1 MNRTLADV
9 LAGAPEPIDIQM
21 DDDGYPTEEAL
32 DAIEAWKPGDDN
44 DCRPIFE
51 AMRRVWRWHTYFPEG
66 ATSVDAF
73 GRNVTEYEVHTGGW
87 SGHESMLSSLEDNAI
102 VWIMTWEQV
111 RRGGHYIFRA
121 VHP

>member
-1 MNRTLADV
+1 MPD
-9 LAGAPEPIDIQM
+9 IDIEM

-32 DAIEAWKPGDDN
+32 TTIKSWKPGPDN

-51 AMRRVWRWHTYFPEG
+51 AMRRVWRWDTYFPEG
-66 ATSVDAF
+66 TPVVDAY
-73 GRNVTEYEVHTGGW
+73 GRNVTAYEVHTGGW

-102 VWIMTWEQV
+102 VWMMTWEQV
-111 RRGGHYIFRA
+111 RRGGHYIFRV